1 MYYLNQHIIVQSI
14 YRWNYHKLATE
25 GSSSDSL
32 SEMSPEQHTKDLEKY
47 RRANIIFFSAKS
59 KMAVKT

>member
-14 YRWNYHKLATE
+14 YRLTHHKFATE

-32 SEMSPEQHTKDLEKY
+32 SEMSPEQHTKNLEK
-47 RRANIIFFSAKS
+47 
-59 KMAVKT
+59 